1 MQLFL
6 EKYGNYSNG
15 HQTVSLWGKESKGVS
30 EVSKIAIK
38 GYRGGHQMSL
48 WGKEFIIL
56 FAQVSS
62 FAFT

>member
-1 MQLFL
+1 MQLSL
-6 EKYGNYSNG
+6 EKYGNYFN

-38 GYRGGHQMSL
+38 GYRGGHQMSF

>member
-1 MQLFL
+1 MQLSL
-6 EKYGNYSNG
+6 EKHRNYSNG
-15 HQTVSLWGKESKGVS
+15 HQIVSLWGKESKGVS
-30 EVSKIAIK
+30 VSKIAIK